1 MKTTIVTVG
10 AVAATAAIGGVAA
23 DPGSAWYRSL
33 RKPRWQPP
41 PPAYALVWTPLY
53 VTIAYAGARALTR
66 AQSRDRSQLAGGLI
80 LDLALNAAWTPLFFR
95 ARRPR
100 AALAE
105 IACLNI
111 ANVLL
116 ICQTWRTD
124 RTGGGPASPSFRDK
138 LILVVF
144 PQVGWASGGCGAYD
158 LTVRCPAVQAEDLV

>member
-1 MKTTIVTVG
+1 MKTTITTIG

-53 VTIAYAGARALTR
+53 VTIAYAGARTLTR
-66 AQSRDRSQLAGGLI
+66 AQGHARSQLAGSL
-80 LDLALNAAWTPLFFR
+80 LLNLALNAAWTPLFFR

-116 ICQTWRTD
+116 IRQTWQAD
-124 RTGGGPASPSFRDK
+124 RTAAVLLLPYAGWT
-138 LILVVF
+138 VF
-144 PQVGWASGGCGAYD
+144 ATA
-158 LTVRCPAVQAEDLV
+158 LNAEIVRLNPRA

>member
-1 MKTTIVTVG
+1 MKTTMIAVG

-23 DPGSAWYRSL
+23 DPDSAWYRSL

-53 VTIAYAGARALTR
+53 AAIAYAGGRALRR
-66 AQSRDRSQLAGGLI
+66 AQSRDRGRLAGSLI

-111 ANVLL
+111 ANALLIRQVWQADRAAAVLL
-116 ICQTWRTD
+116 LPYAGW
-124 RTGGGPASPSFRDK
+124 TGFATALNAEIVRLTPS
-138 LILVVF
+138 
-144 PQVGWASGGCGAYD
+144 A
-158 LTVRCPAVQAEDLV
+158 

>member
-1 MKTTIVTVG
+1 VITRPGFRPARPGHTTATKTTIVTAC
-10 AVAATAAIGGVAA
+10 AVAAAAAAGGVAA

-41 PPAYALVWTPLY
+41 PPACALVWTPLY
-53 VTIAYAGARALTR
+53 VTIAYAAAGALTR
-66 AQSRDRSQLAGGLI
+66 ARSRDRRRLAGALI

-111 ANVLL
+111 ASVLL
-116 ICQTWRTD
+116 IRQTWRAD
-124 RTGGGPASPSFRDK
+124 RMAAVLLVPYAGWTVFATAPNAEIVRLNPSP
-138 LILVVF
+138 
-144 PQVGWASGGCGAYD
+144 
-158 LTVRCPAVQAEDLV
+158 

>member
-1 MKTTIVTVG
+1 MKTTIVAVG
-10 AVAATAAIGGVAA
+10 AVAAAAAIGGIAA

-66 AQSRDRSQLAGGLI
+66 ARSRDRSQLAGGLI
-80 LDLALNAAWTPLFFR
+80 VDLALNAAWTPLFFR

-116 ICQTWRTD
+116 TRQMWRAD
-124 RTGGGPASPSFRDK
+124 RVAAVLLLPY
-138 LILVVF
+138 
-144 PQVGWASGGCGAYD
+144 VGWTAFAAA
-158 LTVRCPAVQAEDLV
+158 LNAEIVRLNPSA

>member
-1 MKTTIVTVG
+1 MKTTIAAVG

-66 AQSRDRSQLAGGLI
+66 ALSRDRSQLAGSLL

-105 IACLNI
+105 IACLDI
-111 ANVLL
+111 ANALL
-116 ICQTWRTD
+116 IRQTWRAD
-124 RTGGGPASPSFRDK
+124 RTAAV
-138 LILVVF
+138 ILL
-144 PQVGWASGGCGAYD
+144 PYVGWTAFATA
-158 LTVRCPAVQAEDLV
+158 LNAEIVRLNPSA

>member
-1 MKTTIVTVG
+1 MKTTIAAVG
-10 AVAATAAIGGVAA
+10 AVAATAVIGGVAA

-66 AQSRDRSQLAGGLI
+66 ALSRDRGQLAGGLL

-105 IACLNI
+105 IACLDI

-116 ICQTWRTD
+116 IRQTWRAD
-124 RTGGGPASPSFRDK
+124 RTAAV
-138 LILVVF
+138 ILL
-144 PQVGWASGGCGAYD
+144 PYVGWTAFATA
-158 LTVRCPAVQAEDLV
+158 LNAEIVRLNPSA

>member
-1 MKTTIVTVG
+1 
-10 AVAATAAIGGVAA
+10 VAA
-23 DPGSAWYRSL
+23 SASGL
-33 RKPRWQPP
+33 R
-41 PPAYALVWTPLY
+41 AGLDALY

-66 AQSRDRSQLAGGLI
+66 APNRDRSQLAGGLI

-116 ICQTWRTD
+116 IRQTWRAAVLLLPYAGWTVVATALNTEIV
-124 RTGGGPASPSFRDK
+124 RLNPS
-138 LILVVF
+138 
-144 PQVGWASGGCGAYD
+144 A
-158 LTVRCPAVQAEDLV
+158 

>member
-1 MKTTIVTVG
+1 MKTTIAAVG
-10 AVAATAAIGGVAA
+10 AVAATAVIGVVAA

-66 AQSRDRSQLAGGLI
+66 ALSRDRSQLAGGLL

-105 IACLNI
+105 IACLDI

-116 ICQTWRTD
+116 IRQTWRAD
-124 RTGGGPASPSFRDK
+124 RTAAV
-138 LILVVF
+138 ILL
-144 PQVGWASGGCGAYD
+144 PYVGWTAFATA
-158 LTVRCPAVQAEDLV
+158 LNAEIVRLNPSA

>member
-1 MKTTIVTVG
+1 METTIAAVG
-10 AVAATAAIGGVAA
+10 AVAATAVIGGVAA

-66 AQSRDRSQLAGGLI
+66 ALSRDRSQLAGGLL

-105 IACLNI
+105 IACLDI

-116 ICQTWRTD
+116 IRQTWRAD
-124 RTGGGPASPSFRDK
+124 RTAAV
-138 LILVVF
+138 ILL
-144 PQVGWASGGCGAYD
+144 PYVGWTAFATA
-158 LTVRCPAVQAEDLV
+158 LNAEIVRQNPSA

>member
-10 AVAATAAIGGVAA
+10 AVAATAAIGGAAA

-53 VTIAYAGARALTR
+53 ATIAYAGTRALTR
-66 AQSRDRSQLAGGLI
+66 GQSRYRSQLAGSLI
-80 LDLALNAAWTPLFFR
+80 LDPALNAAWTPLFFR
-95 ARRPR
+95 GRWPR

-111 ANVLL
+111 ANALQ
-116 ICQTWRTD
+116 IRQTWRAD
-124 RTGGGPASPSFRDK
+124 PAAAVLLLLPYAGWTVFATALNAEIVRLNPS
-138 LILVVF
+138 
-144 PQVGWASGGCGAYD
+144 A
-158 LTVRCPAVQAEDLV
+158 

>member
-1 MKTTIVTVG
+1 MKATITVGG
-10 AVAATAAIGGVAA
+10 AVAATAVIGGVAA

-53 VTIAYAGARALTR
+53 VTIAYASARALSQ
-66 AQSRDRSQLAGGLI
+66 ALSRDRSQIIRSLL

-116 ICQTWRTD
+116 IRQTWRAD
-124 RTGGGPASPSFRDK
+124 RTAAVLLLPYAAWTAFATA
-138 LILVVF
+138 LNAEI
-144 PQVGWASGGCGAYD
+144 
-158 LTVRCPAVQAEDLV
+158 VRLNPGTR

>member
-1 MKTTIVTVG
+1 MKTTTVTAC
-10 AVAATAAIGGVAA
+10 AVAATAALGSVAA

-53 VTIAYAGARALTR
+53 ATIAYAGARALTR
-66 AQSRDRSQLAGGLI
+66 ALSRDRRRLAGGLL

-105 IACLNI
+105 IACLDI

-116 ICQTWRTD
+116 IRQAWRAD
-124 RTGGGPASPSFRDK
+124 RMAAVLLLPYA
-138 LILVVF
+138 
-144 PQVGWASGGCGAYD
+144 GWTAFATA
-158 LTVRCPAVQAEDLV
+158 LNAEIVRLNPRA

>member
-1 MKTTIVTVG
+1 MKTTIAAVG
-10 AVAATAAIGGVAA
+10 AVAATAAIGGVGA

-53 VTIAYAGARALTR
+53 VTIAYAGARALAR
-66 AQSRDRSQLAGGLI
+66 ALSRDRSQLAGGLL

-105 IACLNI
+105 IACLDI

-116 ICQTWRTD
+116 IRQTWRAD
-124 RTGGGPASPSFRDK
+124 RTAAV
-138 LILVVF
+138 ILL
-144 PQVGWASGGCGAYD
+144 PYVGWTAFATA
-158 LTVRCPAVQAEDLV
+158 LNAEIVRLNPSA

>member
-1 MKTTIVTVG
+1 MKTTIAAVG
-10 AVAATAAIGGVAA
+10 AVAATAVIGGVAA

-66 AQSRDRSQLAGGLI
+66 ALSRDRSQLAGGLI
-80 LDLALNAAWTPLFFR
+80 LDLAPTVAWTPLFLP
-95 ARRPR
+95 AHRPR

-105 IACLNI
+105 IACLDI

-116 ICQTWRTD
+116 IRQTWRAD
-124 RTGGGPASPSFRDK
+124 RTAAVLLLPY
-138 LILVVF
+138 
-144 PQVGWASGGCGAYD
+144 VGWTAFATA
-158 LTVRCPAVQAEDLV
+158 LNAEIVRLNPSA

>member
-1 MKTTIVTVG
+1 MAAS
-10 AVAATAAIGGVAA
+10 AVIGGVAA

-53 VTIAYAGARALTR
+53 VTIAYAGARALSQ
-66 AQSRDRSQLAGGLI
+66 AQSRDRSQIIRSLL

-116 ICQTWRTD
+116 IRQTWRAD
-124 RTGGGPASPSFRDK
+124 RTAAVLLLPYAAWTGFATA
-138 LILVVF
+138 LNAEI
-144 PQVGWASGGCGAYD
+144 
-158 LTVRCPAVQAEDLV
+158 VRLNPGTR